1 MEPVNQA
8 VFAEME
14 SSPAVQRYSFGARAT
29 HWVVAI
35 TFILLTISG
44 LAFFHPNMAWMGNL
58 FGSLTWARIL
68 HPFIGVVMFVAFCGL
83 LVRFWHHNMIDKHDV
98 KWLLSIQYIISG
110 REDLMPPAN
119 EFNAGQK
126 MLFWMLLVLMLG
138 LMGSGIVIWR
148 SYFSHLF
155 SVDLVRFALLMHA
168 VFAFGLMCMIIVH
181 VYASFLAAGSIK
193 AMMYGKVSYGWLRH
207 NHRRFYDEVVAKEEK
222 IANAQA

>member
-1 MEPVNQA
+1 MKPVKKA
-8 VFAEME
+8 IFAEME
-14 SSPAVQRYSFGARAT
+14 SGPAVQRYSYIARAT

-44 LAFFHPNMAWMGNL
+44 LAFFHPNTAWMGNL

-68 HPFIGVVMFVAFCGL
+68 HPFIGVVMFVAFCVL
-83 LVRFWHHNMIDKHDV
+83 AVLFWHHNMIDKYDV
-98 KWLLSIQYIISG
+98 KWLLNIKYMLIG

-126 MLFWMLLVLMLG
+126 MLFWTLLFLMLG

-148 SYFSHLF
+148 SYFAHLF
-155 SVDLVRFALLMHA
+155 SVDMVRFALLVHA

-181 VYASFLAAGSIK
+181 VYAAFLAAGSIN
-193 AMMYGKVSYGWLRH
+193 AMMYGKVSYGWLKH
-207 NHRRFYDEVVAKEEK
+207 HHRRFYDQVVAKEEK
-222 IANAQA
+222 IASGQR